1 MRQLMSILLMLAT
14 VALSGVALDRAAAA
28 NAPLSLSQLALYQGS
43 DRDKILIEG
52 AKREGQLT
60 LYDSHT
66 WFRIYVKDF
75 EKKYPFIKVSEWRS
89 DSKNLLSRATTEF
102 SSSRSFADVIETTA
116 EAMAVMKREGMF
128 QEYFTPEARHYQ
140 DDIKSKGQVGLYYL
154 GDRET
159 YNSLGFN
166 TVLIPANE
174 APKVF
179 NDLLNPQWKGKMS
192 IAGTSTGVRWVG
204 CTLETLGR
212 EFLNKMAEQE
222 LKVQNMSG
230 AALAGLVSSGEVP
243 LSPTIFDA
251 DVTVAKQKGAPI
263 EWRPLD
269 PVVTTVGYSGLSAKA
284 PHPHAALLFLDY
296 VHSKEGQQLMVK
308 GGLWSPR
315 HDIGTL
321 EQKFR
326 KVYLDARYSLDELE
340 RKLVEWENLMLQLFV
355 RKKQ

>member
-1 MRQLMSILLMLAT
+1 MSLMLLIRRSLIRRS
-14 VALSGVALDRAAAA
+14 VAFCVLSLCAAGVASGAM
-28 NAPLSLSQLALYQGS
+28 APSQLALYQGS

-52 AKREGQLT
+52 AKKEGQLT

-128 QEYFTPEARHYQ
+128 QEYFTPEARHYP
-140 DDIKSKGQVGLYYL
+140 DDVKSKGKVGLYYL

-166 TVLIPANE
+166 ITLIPANE

-179 NDLLNPQWKGKMS
+179 SDLLNPQWKGKTS

-230 AALAGLVSSGEVP
+230 AALAGLVASGEVP
-243 LSPTIFDA
+243 LSPTVFAA
-251 DVTVAKQKGAPI
+251 DVTTA
-263 EWRPLD
+263 
-269 PVVTTVGYSGLSAKA
+269 
-284 PHPHAALLFLDY
+284 
-296 VHSKEGQQLMVK
+296 QQ
-308 GGLWSPR
+308 
-315 HDIGTL
+315 
-321 EQKFR
+321 
-326 KVYLDARYSLDELE
+326 
-340 RKLVEWENLMLQLFV
+340 
-355 RKKQ
+355 